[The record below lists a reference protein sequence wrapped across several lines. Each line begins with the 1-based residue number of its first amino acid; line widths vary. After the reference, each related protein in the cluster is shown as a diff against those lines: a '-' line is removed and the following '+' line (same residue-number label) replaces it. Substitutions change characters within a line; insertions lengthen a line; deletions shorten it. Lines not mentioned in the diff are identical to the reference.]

1 MIHFSTGM
9 NSSADSIDHWRDI
22 YARHLLKVDLTV
34 VGDAPFTSTFTL
46 QQFGDVGVV
55 AGQCSGAVFHR
66 RAEMIDSDDL
76 LLMIHLG
83 AAGGAVQGHRETSLR
98 PGDATLLSGADTGE
112 SIHPEGVEF
121 LNLRL
126 PLRAMNALTAEIGEA
141 LVRPIPREN
150 PALVLLTHYI
160 RILARDGFVQA
171 EGLGRSIA
179 RHICDLSALA
189 IDPGPRSARATRA
202 SLGRVRLQAIKSD
215 LREHLGWNG
224 VSIGWA
230 AARQRVS
237 PGYVRKLFASE
248 HGSFSDFLL
257 QERLSAARQRLEDH
271 RLAGRTISYI
281 AYGCGFGDLSYFN
294 RCFRRRYG
302 ATPSD
307 IRALALERRMD

>member
-1 MIHFSTGM
+1 MIHFSTDM
-9 NSSADSIDHWRDI
+9 NSSGDSIDHWRDV
-22 YARHLLKVDLTV
+22 YARHVLKVDLTV

-66 RAEMIDSDDL
+66 RSELIDSDDL

-83 AAGGAVQGHRETSLR
+83 AAGGAIQGHRETSLR

-112 SIHPEGVEF
+112 SIHPQGVEF

-126 PLRAMNALTAEIGEA
+126 PLPAMSALTTEIGEA

-150 PALVLLTHYI
+150 PALALLTHYI
-160 RILARDGFVQA
+160 RLLDRDGFVQNA
-171 EGLGRSIA
+171 GLDRSIA
-179 RHICDLSALA
+179 QHICDLAALA
-189 IDPGPRSARATRA
+189 IDPGPQVGRAARA
-202 SLGRVRLQAIKSD
+202 SLGSVRLQAIKSD
-215 LREHLGWNG
+215 VREHMGWNG

-237 PGYVRKLFASE
+237 PGYVRKLFASQ

-257 QERLSAARQRLEDH
+257 QERLSAARRRLEDP
-271 RLAGRTISYI
+271 RLAGRTISCI

-307 IRALALERRMD
+307 IRALALERRTD